1 MEINKQTNEKNQNK
15 EFFLKDKR
23 ETKKVE
29 VQF

>member
-15 EFFLKDKR
+15 EIFLKDKR